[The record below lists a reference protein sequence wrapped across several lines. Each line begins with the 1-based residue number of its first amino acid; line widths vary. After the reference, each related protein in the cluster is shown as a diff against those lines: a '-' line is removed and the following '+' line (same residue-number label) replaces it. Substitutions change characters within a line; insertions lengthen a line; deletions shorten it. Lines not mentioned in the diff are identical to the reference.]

1 MEKTRVKS
9 QEKKVIISSEKSNSK
24 NKKSYQN
31 KTHNLKNKNKTKS
44 KEKSQ
49 KLKEEKE
56 KNEKQYEILT
66 MKDIINTV
74 LQNDLTYPG
83 LHQGSCERTK
93 ISLPLLQES
102 SQLIL
107 IWKQFCLYIEKKL
120 TEGIS
125 VNIKNFGTF
134 FFTNINNIKTKTN
147 LLFTISVIDNSKLNI
162 KKLTFQLSS
171 NYRKILN
178 HFPDEMKKRK
188 ILQPIW
194 NMENKNII
202 DWNPF
207 PISKACF
214 LKDDVIKDGIDNIFK
229 AIYDLV
235 QAKKN
240 LIIQT
245 GFCNIYFLNGE
256 MKYSFE
262 ENTLINNIF

>member
-9 QEKKVIISSEKSNSK
+9 QENKVKIKSEKTKSK
-24 NKKSYQN
+24 DKQSSQN
-31 KTHNLKNKNKTKS
+31 KTKNLKNKTKKSS
-44 KEKSQ
+44 KEKRQ

-56 KNEKQYEILT
+56 KNEKKYEILT
-66 MKDIINTV
+66 MKDVINIV

-107 IWKQFCLYIEKKL
+107 IWKQFCFYIEKKL

-125 VNIKNFGTF
+125 VNVKNFGTF

-147 LLFTISVIDNSKLNI
+147 LLFTETFTDNSKLNI

-178 HFPDEMKKRK
+178 NFPDEMKKRK

-194 NMENKNII
+194 NMENRNII

-229 AIYDLV
+229 AIYDIV
-235 QAKKN
+235 KAKKN
-240 LIIQT
+240 LIVQT

-262 ENTLINNIF
+262 ENTLLNNIF